1 MFGRKDD
8 KIIKRMIE
16 LEERLNS
23 IETKHNVR
31 IDELEKTI
39 LELSIK
45 QRRDDGFFKMLLE
58 TIKEWRTDE

>member
-8 KIIKRMIE
+8 KLANRVSE

-31 IDELEKTI
+31 IDELERTI

>member
-8 KIIKRMIE
+8 KLVTRVSE
-16 LEERLNS
+16 LEEKLKS
-23 IETKHNVR
+23 IETKYNVR

>member
-8 KIIKRMIE
+8 KLANRVSE
-16 LEERLNS
+16 LEEKLKS

>member
-23 IETKHNVR
+23 IETKHNIR

>member
-8 KIIKRMIE
+8 KLATRVSE
-16 LEERLNS
+16 LEEKLKS
-23 IETKHNVR
+23 IETKYNVR

>member
-8 KIIKRMIE
+8 KLATRVSE
-16 LEERLNS
+16 LEEKLKS
-23 IETKHNVR
+23 IETKYSVR